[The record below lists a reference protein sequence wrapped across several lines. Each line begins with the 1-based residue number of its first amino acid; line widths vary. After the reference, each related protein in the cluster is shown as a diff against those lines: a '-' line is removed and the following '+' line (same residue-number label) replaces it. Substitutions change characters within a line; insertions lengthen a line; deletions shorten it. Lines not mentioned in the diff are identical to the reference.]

1 MQEDRPDRPGVI
13 ARPPLILAATI
24 ALGLVLNFFWPAS
37 FLPPA
42 IATPLG
48 ALIILSAI
56 TLGFSALQEM
66 QAANTPL
73 QVHKPSTEIVT
84 SGVFH
89 RSRNPIYLGMLLLYT
104 GIAILANS
112 LWILILVLP
121 FAIILQKGVIEPEE
135 AYLEQKFGDK
145 YLRYKAC
152 VRRWI

>member
-13 ARPPLILAATI
+13 ALPPLILAATI

-37 FLPPA
+37 FLPLA

-48 ALIILSAI
+48 VLIILGAIAIGISAV
-56 TLGFSALQEM
+56 QEM
-66 QAANTPL
+66 QAANTSL
-73 QVHKPSTEIVT
+73 DVRKPSTEIVT
-84 SGVFH
+84 SGVFQ
-89 RSRNPIYLGMLLLYT
+89 RSRNPIYLAMLLLYT

-121 FAIILQKGVIEPEE
+121 FAIVLQKGVIEHEE
-135 AYLEQKFGDK
+135 TYLEQKFDDK
-145 YLRYKAC
+145 YMRYKAR

>member
-1 MQEDRPDRPGVI
+1 MQEDRPDRPCVI

-42 IATPLG
+42 IAKLG
-48 ALIILSAI
+48 VLIILSAI
-56 TLGFSALQEM
+56 TLGFSAVQEM
-66 QAANTPL
+66 QAANTPR
-73 QVHKPSTEIVT
+73 QVRKPSTEIVI
-84 SGVFH
+84 SGVFQ

-112 LWILILVLP
+112 LSILILVLP
-121 FAIILQKGVIEPEE
+121 FAIILQKGVIKPEE

-145 YLRYKAC
+145 YLRYKAK